1 MALLNTTTVRDSS
14 FGLVKTTEIY
24 KETAAA
30 ASQAS
35 IFYCLGAKSV
45 TIVSSA
51 LALVL
56 KIPHVDSNG
65 DPTAQESAVV
75 TSDLHKSPSS
85 TKAGFISESVMPP
98 FFTMDNTNV
107 STPTDLYVYIRY

>member
-1 MALLNTTTVRDSS
+1 MRDSS

-24 KETAAA
+24 KETVAA
-30 ASQAS
+30 ASQS
-35 IFYCLGAKSV
+35 SVFYSLGATSV

-51 LALVL
+51 LTLVL

-85 TKAGFISESVMPP
+85 TKAGFISLNLSAGSI
-98 FFTMDNTNV
+98 FILSFINK
-107 STPTDLYVYIRY
+107 

>member
-24 KETAAA
+24 KETVAA
-30 ASQAS
+30 ASQSS
-35 IFYCLGAKSV
+35 IFYSLGAKSV
-45 TIVSSA
+45 TIVSTA
-51 LALVL
+51 LALTL

-75 TSDLHKSPSS
+75 TSDLHKSPTT
-85 TKAGFISESVMPP
+85 TKAGFLSGSVMPP
-98 FFTMDNTNV
+98 FFTLVNASLGT
-107 STPTDLYVYIRY
+107 STDLYVYIRY

>member
-24 KETAAA
+24 KETVAA
-30 ASQAS
+30 ASQSS

-75 TSDLHKSPSS
+75 TSS

>member
-24 KETAAA
+24 KETVAA
-30 ASQAS
+30 ASQSS

-98 FFTMDNTNV
+98 FFTLVNNSVDDT
-107 STPTDLYVYIRY
+107 TDLYVYIRY